1 MVCNIRVYICNVFEH
16 NCAHPDGDLE
26 ILGGEKWIARDQKI
40 MVLHSAPH
48 GVLDLVALTCLTS

>member
-1 MVCNIRVYICNVFEH
+1 MFVTFLNIAVHTR
-16 NCAHPDGDLE
+16 PDEDLE